1 MLKLVEHFNNTVTVI
16 VISSAARN
24 LIGTQYHNHT
34 FLSINELKNCARGEK
49 YLMKKNNRL
58 KRQAKLVAN
67 DHKRKGLDGGTTFF
81 VNIQVTPC
89 QLVITSPKNL
99 PQS

>member
-1 MLKLVEHFNNTVTVI
+1 
-16 VISSAARN
+16 
-24 LIGTQYHNHT
+24 
-34 FLSINELKNCARGEK
+34 
-49 YLMKKNNRL
+49 MKKNNRL